1 MKYKLVAV
9 HKDGREMYAKENC
22 KQCLGRGYMGWK
34 RGLPVPCLCMRIE
47 KPFSVTH
54 PEHKFNLFNWWE
66 RLLIFMVDFFKPK
79 GVKLS
84 RG

>member
-1 MKYKLVAV
+1 MKYNLVAV
-9 HKDGREMYAKENC
+9 HKDGRKMYAKEGC
-22 KQCLGRGYMGWK
+22 KRCLGRGYAGWN

-47 KPFSVTH
+47 KPLLFT
-54 PEHKFNLFNWWE
+54 PAERKFNWWE